1 MGIHTGDSLVVAP
14 ALTLSDKE
22 YKLLRKASLDI
33 VEGLEIQGACNVQLA
48 LKPDGSEYYIIEVN
62 PRVSRSSALASKATG
77 YPIAR
82 VATKI
87 ALGYY
92 LDEIG
97 NEVTG
102 KTSAC
107 HEPAIDYVTLK
118 IPRWPWDKFSRG
130 KRELGLQMK
139 STGEVMAIGRSFEE
153 ALGKGISS
161 LDQGKELWSLADE
174 NTMSKESIIEK
185 LNLPDDTRLM
195 WIFRAVRSGI
205 TSQEIS
211 LATGIDRFVDRIA
224 GVVEIEEE
232 IRGWLVNW
240 TNHYQAWM
248 FYAGLKG
255 RSV

>member
-1 MGIHTGDSLVVAP
+1 MISLGQPIPLSMVVSDQSQISQVLDEVGLPCVVRPAYTLGGTGGGHAGTKEELADMIKKGLDASPIHEVLVESSLYGQKEIEFEIVRDSAGNAIAVCSMENIDPMGIHTGDSLVVAP

-118 IPRWPWDKFSRG
+118 IPRWPWDKFSG
-130 KRELGLQMK
+130 AKRP
-139 STGEVMAIGRSFEE
+139 S
-153 ALGKGISS
+153 
-161 LDQGKELWSLADE
+161 DE
-174 NTMSKESIIEK
+174 IH
-185 LNLPDDTRLM
+185 
-195 WIFRAVRSGI
+195 W
-205 TSQEIS
+205 
-211 LATGIDRFVDRIA
+211 
-224 GVVEIEEE
+224 
-232 IRGWLVNW
+232 
-240 TNHYQAWM
+240 
-248 FYAGLKG
+248 
-255 RSV
+255 